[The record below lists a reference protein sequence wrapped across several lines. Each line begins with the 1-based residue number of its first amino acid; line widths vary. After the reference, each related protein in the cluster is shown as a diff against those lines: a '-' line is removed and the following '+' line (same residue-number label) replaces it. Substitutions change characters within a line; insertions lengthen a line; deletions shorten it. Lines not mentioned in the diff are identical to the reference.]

1 MKDVVL
7 EDHDEVASL
16 GVYEDRHVK
25 TPPATCPDA
34 EQRPARDIGH
44 LVPPL
49 EVPRARRAA
58 QVMY

>member
-34 EQRPARDIGH
+34 TTACKRHRPSRS
-44 LVPPL
+44 
-49 EVPRARRAA
+49 AA
-58 QVMY
+58 